1 MRIMLTSA
9 SRQIPSAPADD
20 VVLRAESVSFRYGG
34 ERVLSDV
41 SMAVQSGEF
50 AALVGP
56 NGSGKS
62 TLLRVCLGLL
72 EADAGQVELFGRSPR
87 DLRDRWRVG
96 FVPQRLR
103 IAPDLPATVVEVVG
117 AGRLAKQGWWH
128 RARAVDRDAVDH
140 ALESV
145 ALTHARRRRIGE
157 LSGGEQ
163 QRVLIAKA
171 LAAEPELLVLDEP
184 IAGVDVESQALF
196 RDSLVHLVRE
206 HGAAVLLVS
215 HELRAVADDLDH
227 LVVLKRQVVF
237 DGTPDEFAAT
247 GVSLGVHRED
257 LPLWLEELDA

>member
-1 MRIMLTSA
+1 MLNTA
-9 SRQIPSAPADD
+9 ANRPANEAAKDA
-20 VVLRAESVSFRYGG
+20 VLCAESVSFTYGG

-41 SMAVQSGEF
+41 SIAVQPGEF

-72 EADAGQVELFGRSPR
+72 EPDAGRVELFGQSPR
-87 DLRDRWRVG
+87 SLRDRWRVG
-96 FVPQRLR
+96 YVPQRLR
-103 IAPDLPATVVEVVG
+103 IAPDLPATVGEVVG
-117 AGRLAKQGWWH
+117 AGRLAKQGWWR
-128 RARAVDRDAVDH
+128 RARTVDRDAVDH

-237 DGTPDEFAAT
+237 DGTPDDLAAT
-247 GVSLGVHRED
+247 GVSLGVHRDD
-257 LPLWLEELDA
+257 LPLWLEELEA